1 LTKLKVNK
9 MVSTIIKKEI
19 LENLL
24 TLKFTL
30 FTLFCVILIPLSL
43 YFNYK
48 SYQTRLD
55 DYRETVRL
63 QQEKIKTVYIRDY
76 SEKMK
81 GFRAP
86 SSLMIFA
93 RGLEDVLPQWATAT
107 KTGPAYGHSN
117 LSQESIQVFIE
128 NVDFHFIIKFI
139 FSLMALLFA
148 FNLICGE
155 KEKGTL
161 RQSLA
166 NAVPR
171 HRLLI
176 GKILGSYFVFIIPFI
191 LSLIIGLLMLSFLAP
206 ELLTGNNLLRI
217 ILILLISL
225 LYVSV
230 FFMLGLWI
238 SSRTKNTITSLVTLL
253 FLWILIVF
261 IIPGISQILAKIV
274 HPIKTEQVLNLEKE
288 LAQKQINK
296 EKAEA
301 LKDIYFEFSGG
312 VAHYSGD
319 KSFEERFEKYTNA
332 RKPIAMQFEK
342 QERNELAQLDRDYL
356 QNQHNQEKLT
366 IFFSAL
372 SVAPV
377 FSYAITNMTNTGL
390 TVKHDFYSS
399 AINFNILMNDQVY
412 SKIWR
417 DEFVFGESG
426 SASQG
431 GYYEVPPKEVS
442 SFSFNPPKFSEALS
456 QSWVNILLLV
466 IYNVLFFVGGYVSF
480 LRYDVR

>member
-1 LTKLKVNK
+1 
-9 MVSTIIKKEI
+9 MISTVIKKEI

-43 YFNYK
+43 YFNYQ
-48 SYQTRLD
+48 SYRTRLN
-55 DYRETVRL
+55 DYREAVRL
-63 QQEKIKTVYIRDY
+63 QQEKIKTVYTRDY

-81 GFRAP
+81 GFRTP

-93 RGLEDVLPQWATAT
+93 RGLEDILPHWATAT
-107 KTGPAYGHSN
+107 KTGPIFGKSRLNQDA
-117 LSQESIQVFIE
+117 IQVFIE

-139 FSLMALLFA
+139 FSLVALLFA

-161 RQSLA
+161 RQCLA
-166 NAVPR
+166 NSVPR
-171 HRLLI
+171 HHLLI
-176 GKILGSYFVFIIPFI
+176 GKILGSYFVFLVPFI

-217 ILILLISL
+217 FLILLCSL
-225 LYVSV
+225 LYVLV
-230 FFMLGLWI
+230 FFMLGMWI
-238 SSRTKNTITSLVTLL
+238 SSKTKNTITSLVTLL

-261 IIPGISQILAKIV
+261 VIPGISQIFAKIV
-274 HPIKTEQVLNLEKE
+274 CPIRTEQVLNLEKD

-301 LKDIYFEFSGG
+301 LRDAYLEFSGG
-312 VAHYSGD
+312 ASHYSGNE
-319 KSFEERFEKYTNA
+319 SFEERFEKYTNA
-332 RKPIAMQFEK
+332 RKPIAMKFEER
-342 QERNELAQLDRDYL
+342 ERNELAQLDRDYL
-356 QNQHNQEKLT
+356 QNQQQQEKFT
-366 IFFSAL
+366 IIFSAL
-372 SVAPV
+372 SVTPI

-390 TVKHDFYSS
+390 TVKNSFYSS
-399 AINFNILMNDQVY
+399 AINFNIMMNDQVY

-417 DEFVFGESG
+417 DEFVFGETG

-442 SFSFNPPKFSEALS
+442 SFGFQLPKFSEALS
-456 QSWVNILLLV
+456 QSWGNILLLV
-466 IYNVLFFVGGYVSF
+466 IYNALFFVGGYVSF

>member
-1 LTKLKVNK
+1 

-43 YFNYK
+43 YFNCK
-48 SYQTRLD
+48 SYQTRMK

-63 QQEKIKTVYIRDY
+63 QQEKVNTVYARDY
-76 SEKMK
+76 FEKMK

-86 SSLMIFA
+86 SPLMVFA
-93 RGLEDVLPQWATAT
+93 RGLEDVTPQWATAT
-107 KTGPAYGHSN
+107 KIGPAFGNSN
-117 LSQESIQVFIE
+117 LNQEAIQVFIE
-128 NVDFHFIIKFI
+128 NVDFHFIVKLV
-139 FSLMALLFA
+139 FSLVALLFA

-166 NAVPR
+166 NSLPR

-191 LSLIIGLLMLSFLAP
+191 LSLIIGLLILSFLAP
-206 ELLTGNNLLRI
+206 ELMSVNNFLRI
-217 ILILLISL
+217 IFILFVSL

-230 FFMLGLWI
+230 FFMLGLWT

-253 FLWILIVF
+253 FLWILIIFV
-261 IIPGISQILAKIV
+261 IPGTSQILAKIV

-312 VAHYSGD
+312 SAHYSGD

-332 RKPIAMQFEK
+332 RMPIAMKFEER
-342 QERNELAQLDRDYL
+342 ERNELAQLDRDYL
-356 QNQHNQEKLT
+356 QNQQYQEKLA
-366 IFFSAL
+366 IIFSAL
-372 SVAPV
+372 SVAPI

-390 TVKHDFYSS
+390 ACKNAFYSS
-399 AINFNILMNDQVY
+399 AMNYNILMNDQVY
-412 SKIWR
+412 SKVWR
-417 DEFVFGESG
+417 DEFVFGDSG

-442 SFSFNPPKFSEALS
+442 SFIFQPPKFSEALS
-456 QSWVNILLLV
+456 QSWMNILLLV

>member
-1 LTKLKVNK
+1 
-9 MVSTIIKKEI
+9 MISTIIKKEI
-19 LENLL
+19 LENIL

-30 FTLFCVILIPLSL
+30 FTLFCIILIPLSL
-43 YFNYK
+43 YFNYQ
-48 SYQTRLD
+48 SYQIRLN
-55 DYRETVRL
+55 DYREAVRL
-63 QQEKIKTVYIRDY
+63 HQEKIKTVYTRDY
-76 SEKMK
+76 AEKMK

-86 SSLMIFA
+86 ASLMIFA

-107 KTGPAYGHSN
+107 KTGPAFGKSHLN
-117 LSQESIQVFIE
+117 QEAIQVFIE
-128 NVDFHFIIKFI
+128 NVDFHFIVKFI
-139 FSLMALLFA
+139 FSLVALLFA

-166 NAVPR
+166 NAIPR
-171 HRLLI
+171 HHLLI

-191 LSLIIGLLMLSFLAP
+191 LSLIIGLLILSFLAP
-206 ELLTGNNLLRI
+206 ELLTENNLLRI
-217 ILILLISL
+217 ILILIIAL

-253 FLWILIVF
+253 FLWIVIVF
-261 IIPGISQILAKIV
+261 MIPGISQIFAQIV

-312 VAHYSGD
+312 TAHYSGN
-319 KSFEERFEKYTNA
+319 KSFEERIEKYTNA
-332 RKPIAMQFEK
+332 RKPIAMKFEER
-342 QERNELAQLDRDYL
+342 ERNELAQLDRDYL
-356 QNQHNQEKLT
+356 QHQQQQEKLT
-366 IFFSAL
+366 IIFSSL
-372 SVAPV
+372 SVAPI
-377 FSYAITNMTNTGL
+377 FSYAITDMTNTGL
-390 TVKHDFYSS
+390 TVKHSLYSS
-399 AINFNILMNDQVY
+399 AINFNLLMNDQVY

-431 GYYEVPPKEVS
+431 GYYEAPPKEVS
-442 SFSFNPPKFSEALS
+442 NFNFQPPKFSEALS

>member
-342 QERNELAQLDRDYL
+342 KERNELAQLDRDY
-356 QNQHNQEKLT
+356 
-366 IFFSAL
+366 
-372 SVAPV
+372 
-377 FSYAITNMTNTGL
+377 

>member
-1 LTKLKVNK
+1 
-9 MVSTIIKKEI
+9 MISIIIKKEV

-43 YFNYK
+43 YFNFK
-48 SYQTRLD
+48 SYQTRLN

-63 QQEKIKTVYIRDY
+63 QQEKIKTVYTRDY

-107 KTGPAYGHSN
+107 KSGPAYGNTSLN
-117 LSQESIQVFIE
+117 QGSIQVFIE
-128 NVDFHFIIKFI
+128 NVDFHFIVKFI
-139 FSLMALLFA
+139 FSLVALLFA

-191 LSLIIGLLMLSFLAP
+191 LSLIIGLLILSFLAP

-217 ILILLISL
+217 ILILFISL

-238 SSRTKNTITSLVTLL
+238 SSKTKNTITSLVTLL

-261 IIPGISQILAKIV
+261 VIPGISQILAQIV

-296 EKAEA
+296 EKADA
-301 LKDIYFEFSGG
+301 LKNIYLEFRDN
-312 VAHYSGD
+312 AARYSD
-319 KSFEERFEKYTNA
+319 EQSFQQSFENYTN
-332 RKPIAMQFEK
+332 RREPIAQKFEE

-356 QNQHNQEKLT
+356 QNQKQQEKLT
-366 IFFSAL
+366 VVFSTL
-372 SVAPV
+372 SVAPI
-377 FSYAITNMTNTGL
+377 FSYAITNMPNTGL
-390 TVKHDFYSS
+390 AVKHDFYSS
-399 AINFNILMNDQVY
+399 AINFNILMNDQVF

-417 DEFVFGESG
+417 DEFIFGESG

-431 GYYEVPPKEVS
+431 GYYEVPPKEVNG
-442 SFSFNPPKFSEALS
+442 FSFQPPKFSEALS
-456 QSWVNILLLV
+456 QSWVNILLLI
-466 IYNVLFFVGGYVSF
+466 IYNVLFFVGGYLSF

>member
-1 LTKLKVNK
+1 
-9 MVSTIIKKEI
+9 MISTIVKKEI

-48 SYQTRLD
+48 SYQTRLK
-55 DYRETVRL
+55 DYNEAVRL
-63 QQEKIKTVYIRDY
+63 QQEKVKTVYVRDY
-76 SEKMK
+76 FEKMK
-81 GFRAP
+81 GFRSP
-86 SSLMIFA
+86 SALMIFA

-107 KTGPAYGHSN
+107 KTGPAYGHPN
-117 LSQESIQVFIE
+117 LSQETIQVFIE
-128 NVDFHFIIKFI
+128 NVDFHFIVKFI
-139 FSLMALLFA
+139 FSLVALLFA

-176 GKILGSYFVFIIPFI
+176 GKILGSYSVFIIPFI
-191 LSLIIGLLMLSFLAP
+191 LSLLIGLVMLSLLVP
-206 ELLTGNNLLRI
+206 ELLTAGNLLRI
-217 ILILLISL
+217 LLILLISL

-253 FLWILIVF
+253 FLWIFIVF
-261 IIPGISQILAKIV
+261 VIPGVSQITAQII

-296 EKAEA
+296 EKADA
-301 LKDIYFEFSGG
+301 LKNIYLEFRSS
-312 VAHYSGD
+312 AARFSD
-319 KSFEERFEKYTNA
+319 EESFQRSFEKYTDS
-332 RKPIAMQFEK
+332 RKPIAQKFEER
-342 QERNELAQLDRDYL
+342 ERNELAQLDRDYL
-356 QNQHNQEKLT
+356 QSQQSQEKL
-366 IFFSAL
+366 IINFSRI
-372 SVAPV
+372 SPAPT
-377 FSYAITNMTNTGL
+377 FGFAITNLASTGL
-390 TVKHDFYSS
+390 IAKHAFYST
-399 AINFNILMNDQVY
+399 AINFNMLMNDQVY

-417 DEFVFGESG
+417 DEFIFGDSG

-431 GYYEVPPKEVS
+431 GYYETPPKEVGY
-442 SFSFNPPKFSEALS
+442 FQFQPPQFSEALS
-456 QSWVNILLLV
+456 QSWIDILLLM